1 LGAYYYITLQSGQG
15 RTAFTLQ
22 LNQHLTVTNLEGGL
36 IQKQQYWDMAEQVK
50 LYYFSVPNWIAN
62 YRVVINVQA
71 LTEQFYP
78 IILLYKN
85 QLTSSVSDPT
95 QLTYPTMQ
103 SYNLSFGDQ
112 FYSSFNKNN
121 FTYQFLNIGSN
132 YAYFTMAIYNFQYG
146 MTDKR
151 KPEFKL

>member
-121 FTYQFLNIGSN
+121 VSLALDLLSSPINS
-132 YAYFTMAIYNFQYG
+132 
-146 MTDKR
+146 
-151 KPEFKL
+151 